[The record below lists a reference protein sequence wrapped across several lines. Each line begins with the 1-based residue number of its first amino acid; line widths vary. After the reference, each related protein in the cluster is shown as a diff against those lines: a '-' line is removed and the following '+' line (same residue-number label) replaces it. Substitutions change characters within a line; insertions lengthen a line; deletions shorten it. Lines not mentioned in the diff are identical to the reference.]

1 MSHGT
6 SRTTSGVNSR
16 ATHMS
21 TKAREPIADLKR
33 SGSRWSFNTVF
44 ARMAIFAL
52 LVLFAVQ
59 SAWFAVLTI
68 QRPHNQSDGYAR
80 GLLLVIQA
88 GHAEAARGANL
99 SSIKGVRLVPLAQQT
114 DTLEASPRGPA
125 SHLLQEVRAQ
135 LPGGTQ
141 VAMAPEPHM
150 ALWVLYP
157 GATTWVVTP
166 VNPPPPPP
174 IMLETIAMFLAA
186 IVLSLGAAWQMQRPM
201 SRIAQV
207 ARRFGKGERPP
218 PMHEKGP
225 REIRELIHS
234 VNLMMSQI
242 SQNEDERAL
251 MLAGIAHD
259 LKAPLT
265 RMKLRATV
273 LDDEHDR
280 EGFVR
285 DVDSLAHIVQQF
297 LEFAGAEPSDGPAV
311 SVDHFIAAQFA
322 MPETG
327 EGALF
332 VHRLQAGPDF
342 TLPRTLIDR
351 LATNLVDN
359 AFEHGEPPVE
369 ICTAREGESWIFEVR
384 DHGPGISPERVAEAM
399 QPFARLDPARSGDGH
414 CGLGLAIV
422 ERLARKRHGHCEIS
436 NGPTGGLSV
445 RIVLPVVMPNLVASA
460 ALR

>member
-1 MSHGT
+1 MSD
-6 SRTTSGVNSR
+6 
-16 ATHMS
+16 
-21 TKAREPIADLKR
+21 KAREALAGTLAGAR
-33 SGSRWSFNTVF
+33 RAGSRWSFNTVF

-88 GHAEAARGANL
+88 GHAEAERGASL
-99 SSIKGVRLVPLAQQT
+99 SSIVGVRLVPVAQEAK
-114 DTLEASPRGPA
+114 TLDPSPRGPVR
-125 SHLLQEVRAQ
+125 HLVEQVRAQ
-135 LPGGTQ
+135 LPEGSR
-141 VAMAPEPHM
+141 VAMEPEPNM
-150 ALWVLYP
+150 GLWVLYP
-157 GATTWVVTP
+157 GASTWVVTP
-166 VNPPPPPP
+166 VNPPPQPR
-174 IMLETIAMFLAA
+174 IMLETVAMFLAA

-201 SRIAQV
+201 SRIAQI
-207 ARRFGKGERPP
+207 ALRFGKGERPA

-225 REIRELIHS
+225 REVRELIHA

-273 LDDEHDR
+273 LDDERDR
-280 EGFVR
+280 DEFVR

-297 LEFAGAEPSDGPAV
+297 LEFAGAEPSDGPSV
-311 SVDHFIAAQFA
+311 PVDHFIAAQFA

-332 VHRLQAGPDF
+332 VHRLQAGPEF

-369 ICTAREGESWIFEVR
+369 ICTAREGDCWIFEVR

-436 NGPTGGLSV
+436 NWGGGGLSV
-445 RIVLPVVMPNLVASA
+445 RIVLPVDTPKPGTSA
-460 ALR
+460 NHIGRPATPLAA